1 MIHPVRALIAAFAVA
16 AVVPLGACG
25 GGGGSGPTVGPA
37 QPSASPAVTP
47 APTAV
52 GTQAFHIVIESSG
65 IRTVALA
72 PSGASLV
79 LPPGFLAG
87 SPVANAAVT
96 YPDGSV
102 QYADGSGVFR
112 ASASSYAAK
121 YAATLQT
128 SAAAQPFVKVSDP
141 QGGVVAAGAN
151 VVVYAS
157 SGATPRLGG
166 VVLLPTAA
174 LLFSGSALTL
184 VAAGTD
190 VDDLV
195 ASLGN
200 AQVSW
205 QSANGATIVP
215 LPGTNQA
222 TYLAPALPAGSQPSI
237 DTVTVTVIVAGVAV
251 PYTAAT
257 QVQTIATGGAFT
269 ATGTIAAPN
278 GLLGGGTAA
287 FIASDRPRLFPSFN
301 FFALADAN
309 GAYSALLPPNMDFNL
324 GIDAPGSAANISP
337 ATLTPG
343 GGSSFTSG
351 AAGASGVAN
360 LLLGTSGELDDS
372 KDDAKNAYPDPVVS
386 VRDAWLAREVTR
398 PYPFWADAGVLGVL
412 TAGPSNGPMKSIG
425 SGLFAQWCYQWQNNG
440 GTNVLAIVENADAT
454 CTAPGNDAFDI
465 TPQASSGA
473 YAFMEYRTIS
483 GGYALSGTVSA
494 SANALL
500 VASGSWQQNLT
511 NSGGGAT
518 GDLASVQIAFYG
530 PVSQTLS
537 SPVGNLAFQYT
548 YSASGNSAN
557 NSASVQLGNI
567 TFGDPVTGLNL
578 ATGSAAL
585 TRSVATSSCVG
596 SGSSICYA
604 GTASLVRTYAIVG
617 TSATRSYTTQD
628 VINGDGSEMHTVTN
642 ANSGAS
648 YVTIPIA
655 SALAR
660 AQGSCIVCSSK
671 LGALFDS
678 DGQTQIG
685 AYTVSASQAVGL
697 SLLNTSEGDL
707 QPGTLFGALGFV
719 L

>member
-1 MIHPVRALIAAFAVA
+1 MIHPIRALIAAFALAA
-16 AVVPLGACG
+16 AVPLSACSG
-25 GGGGSGPTVGPA
+25 GGGASGSAVGPA
-37 QPSASPAVTP
+37 QPSASPAVAPT
-47 APTAV
+47 PTAV

-65 IRTVALA
+65 MRTVALA
-72 PSGASLV
+72 PTGTSPA
-79 LPPGFLAG
+79 LPPGFLVG

-112 ASASSYAAK
+112 AAASSYAAK

-141 QGGVVAAGAN
+141 QGGVVAGGAN
-151 VVVYAS
+151 VLVYAS
-157 SGATPRLGG
+157 GNATSRLGG
-166 VVLLPTAA
+166 VALLPTAA
-174 LLFSGSALTL
+174 LLFSGNTLTL

-200 AQVSW
+200 AQISW

-222 TYLAPALPAGSQPSI
+222 TYLAPALPAGSQPSL
-237 DTVTVTVIVAGVAV
+237 DTVTVTVNVPGVTV
-251 PYTAAT
+251 PYTATA

-269 ATGTIAAPN
+269 ATGTIGAPY

-301 FFALADAN
+301 FFALADAK

-324 GIDAPGSAANISP
+324 GIGAPGSAANISP

-360 LLLGTSGELDDS
+360 LLLGSSGELDDS

-412 TAGPSNGPMKSIG
+412 NAGPATGSMKPVG
-425 SGLFAQWCYQWQNNG
+425 SGLFAQWCYQWQNNN
-440 GTNVLAIVENADAT
+440 GTNVLAVVENADGS

-465 TPQASSGA
+465 TPQAASVA
-473 YAFMEYRTIS
+473 YAFTEYRALS
-483 GGYALSGTVSA
+483 GGYALPGTVSA
-494 SANALL
+494 SSNALL
-500 VASGSWQQNLT
+500 VASGSWQQSLA
-511 NSGGGAT
+511 NSGGEVT
-518 GDLASVQIAFYG
+518 GDVASVQIAFYG
-530 PVSQTLS
+530 PVSQTLG
-537 SPVGNLAFQYT
+537 SPVGQLAFQYT
-548 YSASGNSAN
+548 YSASGNSA
-557 NSASVQLGNI
+557 SVQLGSI
-567 TFGDPVTGLNL
+567 ALSDPVTGLNL

-585 TRSVATSSCVG
+585 TRPVATSSCVG
-596 SGSSICYA
+596 SNSPSCYA
-604 GTASLVRTYAIVG
+604 GTAALVRTYAIVG
-617 TSATRSYTTQD
+617 TLATRSYNTQD
-628 VINGDGSEMHTVTN
+628 VIYGDGSETHTVTSAN
-642 ANSGAS
+642 AGDAS
-648 YVTIPIA
+648 RVTIPIA

-660 AQGSCIVCSSK
+660 AQGSCLVCSSK

-697 SLLNTSEGDL
+697 SLLNTSEGDS
-707 QPGTLFGALGFV
+707 QAGTLFGALGFV

>member
-1 MIHPVRALIAAFAVA
+1 MNHPIRALLAAFALA
-16 AVVPLGACG
+16 AIVPLGACSG
-25 GGGGSGPTVGPA
+25 GGAASGSAAGPA
-37 QPSASPAVTP
+37 QPSASPAVAPT
-47 APTAV
+47 PTAV

-65 IRTVALA
+65 MSTIALA
-72 PSGASLV
+72 PSGTSPV

-112 ASASSYAAK
+112 AAASSYAAK

-141 QGGVVAAGAN
+141 QGGAIAGGAN
-151 VVVYAS
+151 VLVYAS
-157 SGATPRLGG
+157 GNATPRLGG
-166 VVLLPTAA
+166 VALLPTAA
-174 LLFSGSALTL
+174 LLFPGTTLTL
-184 VAAGTD
+184 VAAGTG

-195 ASLGN
+195 SSLGN
-200 AQVSW
+200 AQISW

-237 DTVTVTVIVAGVAV
+237 DTVTVTVNAPGVTV
-251 PYTAAT
+251 PYTATT
-257 QVQTIATGGAFT
+257 QVQTIAAGGAFT
-269 ATGTIAAPN
+269 ATGTIAAPY
-278 GLLGGGTAA
+278 GLLAGGTAA

-301 FFALADAN
+301 FFALADAK

-324 GIDAPGSAANISP
+324 GIGTPGGTANISP

-351 AAGASGVAN
+351 AAGATGVAN
-360 LLLGTSGELDDS
+360 LLLNNSGELDDS

-412 TAGPSNGPMKSIG
+412 NAGPVAGSMKPIG
-425 SGLFAQWCYQWQNNG
+425 SGLFAQWCYQWQNAN
-440 GTNVLAIVENADAT
+440 GTNVLAVVENADGS
-454 CTAPGNDAFDI
+454 CSAPGNDAFDI
-465 TPQASSGA
+465 TPLATSGT
-473 YAFMEYRTIS
+473 YAFTEYRALS

-494 SANALL
+494 SSNALL

-511 NSGGGAT
+511 NSGGAPAS
-518 GDLASVQIAFYG
+518 DLASVQIAFYG
-530 PVSQTLS
+530 PVSQTLG
-537 SPVGNLAFQYT
+537 SPVGQLAFQYT
-548 YSASGNSAN
+548 YSASGT
-557 NSASVQLGNI
+557 SASVQLGSI
-567 TFGDPVTGLNL
+567 VFSDPLTGLTL

-585 TRSVATSSCVG
+585 TRSGATSSCVG
-596 SGSSICYA
+596 TASPSCYA
-604 GTASLVRTYAIVG
+604 GTASLVRQYAIVG
-617 TSATRSYTTQD
+617 TAATRSYNTQD
-628 VINGDGSEMHTVTN
+628 VIYGDGSEMHTVTSSN
-642 ANSGAS
+642 AGDAS
-648 YVTIPIA
+648 YVTIPVA

-660 AQGSCIVCSSK
+660 AQGSCVVCGSK
-671 LGALFDS
+671 LGALYDS

-685 AYTVSASQAVGL
+685 AYTVSASQAVGF
-697 SLLNTSEGDL
+697 SLLNTSEGDS
-707 QPGTLFGALGFV
+707 QAGTLFGALGFV

>member
-1 MIHPVRALIAAFAVA
+1 MNHPIRALIAAFALA
-16 AVVPLGACG
+16 AVVPLGACSG
-25 GGGGSGPTVGPA
+25 GGASGSAVGPA
-37 QPSASPAVTP
+37 QPSASPPAAPTPTP
-47 APTAV
+47 AAV

-65 IRTVALA
+65 MSTVALA
-72 PSGASLV
+72 PSGTTPV
-79 LPPGFLAG
+79 LPPGFLVG

-102 QYADGSGVFR
+102 QYADGAGVFR
-112 ASASSYAAK
+112 PAVSSYAAK

-141 QGGVVAAGAN
+141 QGGAIAGGAN
-151 VVVYAS
+151 VLVYAS
-157 SGATPRLGG
+157 ANATPRLGG
-166 VVLLPTAA
+166 VALLPTAA
-174 LLFSGSALTL
+174 LLFSGSTLTL

-200 AQVSW
+200 AQISW

-222 TYLAPALPAGSQPSI
+222 TYLAPALPPGSQSSL
-237 DTVTVTVIVAGVAV
+237 DTVTVTVNAPGVAV
-251 PYTAAT
+251 PYTATT

-269 ATGTIAAPN
+269 ATGTIGAPY
-278 GLLGGGTAA
+278 GLLSGGTAA

-301 FFALADAN
+301 FFALADAK
-309 GAYSALLPPNMDFNL
+309 GAYSVLLPPNMDFNL
-324 GIDAPGSAANISP
+324 GIGTPGSAANISP

-360 LLLGTSGELDDS
+360 LLLGSSGELDDS

-412 TAGPSNGPMKSIG
+412 NAGPASGSMKPIG
-425 SGLFAQWCYQWQNNG
+425 SGLFAQWCYQWQSNN
-440 GTNVLAIVENADAT
+440 GTNVLAVVENADGS

-465 TPQASSGA
+465 TPQAASGA
-473 YAFMEYRTIS
+473 YAFTEYRALS
-483 GGYALSGTVSA
+483 GGYALSGTVAA
-494 SANALL
+494 SSNALL
-500 VASGSWQQNLT
+500 VASGSWQQSLT
-511 NSGGGAT
+511 SSGGGVT
-518 GDLASVQIAFYG
+518 GDVASVGIAFYG
-530 PVSQTLS
+530 PVSQTLGA
-537 SPVGNLAFQYT
+537 PVGQLAFQYT
-548 YSASGNSAN
+548 YSASGNSA
-557 NSASVQLGNI
+557 SVQLGSI
-567 TFGDPVTGLNL
+567 ALSDPVTGLSL

-585 TRSVATSSCVG
+585 TRSAATSTCVG
-596 SGSSICYA
+596 TNSSCYA
-604 GTASLVRTYAIVG
+604 GTASLVRNYAIVG
-617 TSATRSYTTQD
+617 TAATRSYNAQD
-628 VINGDGSEMHTVTN
+628 VIYGDGSEMHTVTS
-642 ANSGAS
+642 ATGRDAS
-648 YVTIPIA
+648 YVTIPVA

-660 AQGSCIVCSSK
+660 AQGSCVICSSK
-671 LGALFDS
+671 LGALYDS

-697 SLLNTSEGDL
+697 SLLNTSEGDS
-707 QPGTLFGALGFV
+707 QAGTLFGALGFV